1 MPSFLFGIIKRPR
14 VTPRGALYPGEP
26 TTMARARSLRAAVLL
41 IALVLAPRLNTPH
54 PARTDGAILLAR
66 GDDAAHRRHKDLAA
80 PSRSFLTTLQSAVR
94 VHRRSLA
101 GDGRFVV
108 HVVGAVAKIEG
119 RVAWPYAGHHACD
132 KTTMVLVG
140 REMPDEDPPPDHVD
154 GCDTRF
160 VRGAY
165 TPANLARGLDDPR
178 EALADMVILFNADA
192 WGCQWRRTMLHLA
205 TPRHDLVSDS
215 GSRTFGRFDDVA
227 GAPVIVTG
235 YERGDVARIERMIGA
250 ERARWFSAS
259 ELRRCDEIVERMYG
273 KDGKKDDANEGGN
286 EDEGSYNDGK
296 LGTTV
301 RSDIYEDDANVLK
314 LGAPVVHW
322 GTSPNRPE
330 DNAPGD
336 PNAFW
341 FSFSPGLVST
351 AGEGSINRKGSAA
364 GVGVVDGDLAVGA
377 VAVVVVPLAAWCALR
392 RR

>member
-1 MPSFLFGIIKRPR
+1 MP
-14 VTPRGALYPGEP
+14 
-26 TTMARARSLRAAVLL
+26 RARSLRAAVLL

-54 PARTDGAILLAR
+54 LARTDGAILLAR
-66 GDDAAHRRHKDLAA
+66 GDDAAHRRQKDLAA

-108 HVVGAVAKIEG
+108 HVVGAVSKIEG

-140 REMPDEDPPPDHVD
+140 REMPDDDPPPDHVD

-165 TPANLARGLDDPR
+165 TPTNLARGLDDPR
-178 EALADMVILFNADA
+178 ERLADMVILFNADA

-205 TPRHDLVSDS
+205 RPRRDLVSDG
-215 GSRTFGRFDDVA
+215 GSRTVGRFDDVA

-235 YERGDVARIERMIGA
+235 YERDDVARIERMYSRV
-250 ERARWFSAS
+250 ERARWFSAG
-259 ELRRCDEIVERMYG
+259 ELRRCDAIVESTYGRDG
-273 KDGKKDDANEGGN
+273 KDDEERVDG
-286 EDEGSYNDGK
+286 DEGSHEGV
-296 LGTTV
+296 GGEV
-301 RSDIYEDDANVLK
+301 RDDEGDDEEEEVYDDDANV
-314 LGAPVVHW
+314 GAPVVHW

-341 FSFSPGLVST
+341 FSFSPGLVS
-351 AGEGSINRKGSAA
+351 GEGSGKRSA
-364 GVGVVDGDLAVGA
+364 VGVVDGDLAVGA
-377 VAVVVVPLAAWCALR
+377 AAVVVVPLAAWCALR

>member
-1 MPSFLFGIIKRPR
+1 MP
-14 VTPRGALYPGEP
+14 
-26 TTMARARSLRAAVLL
+26 RARSLRAAVLL

-54 PARTDGAILLAR
+54 LARTDGAILLAR
-66 GDDAAHRRHKDLAA
+66 GDDAAHRRQKDLAA

-108 HVVGAVAKIEG
+108 HVVGAVSKIEG

-140 REMPDEDPPPDHVD
+140 REMPDDDPPPDHVD

-205 TPRHDLVSDS
+205 RPRRDLVSDG
-215 GSRTFGRFDDVA
+215 GSRTVGRFDDVA

-235 YERGDVARIERMIGA
+235 YERDDVARIERMYSRV
-250 ERARWFSAS
+250 ERARWFSAG

-273 KDGKKDDANEGGN
+273 KKDDEGSGGN
-286 EDEGSYNDGK
+286 EGSFNDGK

-301 RSDIYEDDANVLK
+301 RSDDEDDANVLQ

-341 FSFSPGLVST
+341 FSFSPGLVS
-351 AGEGSINRKGSAA
+351 GEGSGKRSA
-364 GVGVVDGDLAVGA
+364 VGVVDGDLAVGA
-377 VAVVVVPLAAWCALR
+377 AAVVVVPLAAWCALR

>member
-1 MPSFLFGIIKRPR
+1 
-14 VTPRGALYPGEP
+14 
-26 TTMARARSLRAAVLL
+26 MARARSLRAAALL
-41 IALVLAPRLNTPH
+41 LALVLAPRLNTPH

-66 GDDAAHRRHKDLAA
+66 GDDAAHRRRKDLAA

-108 HVVGAVAKIEG
+108 HVVGAVSKIEG

-165 TPANLARGLDDPR
+165 DPTNLARGLDDPR
-178 EALADMVILFNADA
+178 ERAADMVILFNADA
-192 WGCQWRRTMLHLA
+192 WGCQWRRTMLHL
-205 TPRHDLVSDS
+205 TRPRRDLISDS
-215 GSRTFGRFDDVA
+215 GARSAGRFDDVA

-235 YERGDVARIERMIGA
+235 YSSADVERIERMVGV

-259 ELRRCDEIVERMYG
+259 ELRRCDDVTERMYG
-273 KDGKKDDANEGGN
+273 ENGRMHGENGRMHGENGRMHDD
-286 EDEGSYNDGK
+286 
-296 LGTTV
+296 
-301 RSDIYEDDANVLK
+301 EDDANAGV
-314 LGAPVVHW
+314 GFRPVVHW

-341 FSFSPGLVST
+341 FSFSPGL
-351 AGEGSINRKGSAA
+351 AGDGSGTGSS
-364 GVGVVDGDLAVGA
+364 VGVVDGDLAVGA
-377 VAVVVVPLAAWCALR
+377 AAVVVVPLAAWCALR
-392 RR
+392 RRRR